1 MQLLQHHQRLHNI
14 INGSSRNSSQNSH
27 AVATQNSWHLTLSS
41 RMVADDDEDLTTVA
55 FIFAAAHW
63 YNSLRNRSRLT
74 RSAVLLP
81 HVSPWNRLL
90 NNGDDGSFLEMT
102 GFSRPAFN
110 ELRSVLILDEE
121 NIRRPGRPQLLDTT
135 GQLGLYLFYVGSQM
149 KSKQLCLLFGVVPSA
164 ANLVILRMI
173 SLICRI

>member
-1 MQLLQHHQRLHNI
+1 M
-14 INGSSRNSSQNSH
+14 
-27 AVATQNSWHLTLSS
+27 
-41 RMVADDDEDLTTVA
+41 
-55 FIFAAAHW
+55 
-63 YNSLRNRSRLT
+63 
-74 RSAVLLP
+74 LLP
-81 HVSPWNRLL
+81 HVSPWDRLL
-90 NNGDDGSFLEMT
+90 NNGDDGLFLEMT

-164 ANLVILRMI
+164 ANLVILRMM